1 MGVRFLEASSRCH
14 SFDHPGRSLSV
25 SLGAS
30 GGMLRSGQA
39 SLHPL
44 GRLSFTPGEDREVAI
59 IPLRLAVP
67 HWFHWSSFIVHVRE
81 FRPQS
86 ATVGDD
92 GRIAGLILLFDFRG
106 IIFSGAP
113 VPLPMIAGYE
123 VVVNYRFRSK
133 R

>member
-30 GGMLRSGQA
+30 GGDAEVRPGFTSPTGAAELHARRRSGGRH
-39 SLHPL
+39 HP
-44 GRLSFTPGEDREVAI
+44 I
-59 IPLRLAVP
+59 AVGGS

-86 ATVGDD
+86 ATVGGDE
-92 GRIAGLILLFDFRG
+92 RIAGLILLFGFRG
-106 IIFSGAP
+106 ITFSGAP

-123 VVVNYRFRSK
+123 VVVNYRFRSE

>member
-1 MGVRFLEASSRCH
+1 MSAFLRLALGVIRLITQGEAFLSRLV
-14 SFDHPGRSLSV
+14 P
-25 SLGAS
+25 LGA
-30 GGMLRSGQA
+30 MLRSGQA

-44 GRLSFTPGEDREVAI
+44 GRLSFMPGEDREVAI
-59 IPLRLAVP
+59 ILLRLAVP

-86 ATVGDD
+86 ATVGGDE
-92 GRIAGLILLFDFRG
+92 RIAGLILLFGFRG
-106 IIFSGAP
+106 ITFSDAP

-123 VVVNYRFRSK
+123 VVVNYRFRSE